1 LASIGKTGGWTGRR
15 TQQAYTP
22 LMQSTREVAL
32 ALEEI
37 ASLLEFAGELRFKV
51 NAYARAAEVVNTL
64 GDELAPLVEQG
75 RLRELEGIG
84 GTLARQI
91 EEIYNT
97 GSSEYLERLRREQP
111 PGVGELVQVQGLTP
125 RRVRALH
132 DALGI
137 ASVLELRD
145 ACATGRVREIRGF
158 GAKTEAK
165 LLAGCERWLT
175 RGERAPDPVL
185 LPRALELSALLQ
197 KRMSGPTDV
206 VELVGALRR
215 AEESVRELEFVVT
228 GDPGRALE
236 RAAGLRQV
244 LRTEPAQGLAHLTD
258 ALLLRLH
265 PATPET
271 LGNAL
276 VLHTGNAAHVDALL
290 ARSRARGI
298 AFRAEPGAATVT
310 PFESEARLYEA
321 LDLALVPPELRHG
334 RDELLTAEREG
345 FSDLVALED
354 IQGLVHCHTTF
365 SDGKNTILEM
375 ARAAHDL
382 GMKYITI
389 TDHSPSAHYARGVA
403 LDRIQAQWDEIAA
416 AEEQVPIRIL
426 RGTESD
432 ILSDGSLD
440 FPDSVLERFDVIIAS
455 IHARHRMDG
464 PAMTARLARA
474 LSLPVFKIWGHALG
488 RILNHR
494 PSIECDV
501 PRLLDELAASRGA
514 VEINAD
520 PHRLD
525 LPPAWIPA
533 VRERGIP
540 FVVSVDAHSTRGFGV
555 LRYGISMARRGGVR
569 RAEVLNAL
577 PADAFAASVRP
588 VSWDRAVGGTDS
600 GSDEPRV

>member
-1 LASIGKTGGWTGRR
+1 
-15 TQQAYTP
+15 
-22 LMQSTREVAL
+22 MQSTREVSL
-32 ALEEI
+32 ALEEL
-37 ASLLEFAGELRFKV
+37 AALLEFADESRFKV
-51 NAYARAAEVVNTL
+51 RAYTRASEVVNTL
-64 GDELAPLVEQG
+64 GEELAPLVEQG

-84 GTLARQI
+84 DTLARQI

-125 RRVRALH
+125 RRVRALY

-137 ASVLELRD
+137 GSVATLRD
-145 ACATGRVREIRGF
+145 ACAAGRVREVRGF

-165 LLAGCERWLT
+165 LLAACDRWLT
-175 RGERAPDPVL
+175 RGERSPDPVL
-185 LPRALELSALLQ
+185 LPRALELAALLQ
-197 KRMSGPTDV
+197 KRLSDSADV

-228 GDPGRALE
+228 GDVGRALE

-244 LRTEPAQGLAHLTD
+244 LRTEPGKGTAHLTE
-258 ALLLRLH
+258 ALRLQLH

-276 VLHTGNAAHVDALL
+276 VLNTGHAAHIDALV
-290 ARSRARGI
+290 ARGRDRGI
-298 AFRAEPGAATVT
+298 FFSTAPGGAPVT

-321 LDLALVPPELRHG
+321 LELPLIPPELRNG
-334 RDELLTAEREG
+334 RDELVTAERDG
-345 FSDLVALED
+345 FSDLVAQGD
-354 IQGLVHCHTTF
+354 IQGMVHCHTTY

-375 ARAAHDL
+375 ARAAHEL
-382 GMKYITI
+382 GMKYVTI

-403 LDRIQAQWDEIAA
+403 LDRLKVQWDEIAA
-416 AEEQVPIRIL
+416 AEAEVPIRIL

-464 PAMTARLARA
+464 PAMTARLMRA
-474 LSLPVFKIWGHALG
+474 LSLPLFKIWGHALG

-494 PSIECDV
+494 PPIDCDV
-501 PRLLDELAASRGA
+501 PALLDALASSRGA

-555 LRYGISMARRGGVR
+555 LRYGVSMARRGGVR
-569 RAEVLNAL
+569 RGEVLNAL
-577 PADAFAASVRP
+577 PPDVFAARVRP
-588 VSWDRAVGGTDS
+588 I
-600 GSDEPRV
+600 